1 MNKRMNLIRFYDG
14 IEDYRR
20 HRFRRH
26 LHRALRVVNLLACF
40 VFLIFMMIAVCD
52 EWSLY
57 GEYTALSFIASL
69 AVHGTLT
76 ALIYF
81 AIDYVLQRIFK
92 ED

>member
-1 MNKRMNLIRFYDG
+1 MNLIKFYDS
-14 IEDYRR
+14 IENYRR
-20 HRFRRH
+20 HKFRRN
-26 LHRALRVVNLLACF
+26 LYRALRVVNLLACF
-40 VFLIFMMIAVCD
+40 AFLIFMMIAVCD

-69 AVHGTLT
+69 AVYGTLA

-81 AIDYVLQRIFK
+81 TIDYILQRIFK